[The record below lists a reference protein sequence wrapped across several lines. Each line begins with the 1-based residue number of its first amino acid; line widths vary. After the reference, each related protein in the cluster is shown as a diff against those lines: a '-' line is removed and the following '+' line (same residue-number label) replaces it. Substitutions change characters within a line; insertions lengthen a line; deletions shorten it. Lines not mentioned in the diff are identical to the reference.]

1 MQDSFSRT
9 DLVPRRL
16 LCNRTF
22 TLIAQI
28 GQALSIRPD
37 ILPVVY
43 LEELQK
49 LQDRVPPFSN
59 EDAKRLI
66 LEGLGKP
73 VEDIF
78 SELSTEPIA
87 AASLGQV
94 YKGQLRETGD
104 VVAVK
109 VQRPGVLEGIS
120 RDLFLLRQGARAL
133 ELIPSVQ
140 SDLVALIDTW
150 AFRFFDELDY
160 VQEVA

>member
-1 MQDSFSRT
+1 
-9 DLVPRRL
+9 
-16 LCNRTF
+16 
-22 TLIAQI
+22 
-28 GQALSIRPD
+28 LSIRPD

-59 EDAKRLI
+59 EDAKRLV

-73 VEDIF
+73 VEDNY
-78 SELSTEPIA
+78 SELSTEPVA

-94 YKGQLRETGD
+94 YKGRLRETGD
-104 VVAVK
+104 IVAIK

-120 RDLFLLRQGARAL
+120 RDLFLLRQGARVV

>member
-1 MQDSFSRT
+1 
-9 DLVPRRL
+9 
-16 LCNRTF
+16 
-22 TLIAQI
+22 
-28 GQALSIRPD
+28 
-37 ILPVVY
+37 

-59 EDAKRLI
+59 EDAKRLV

-73 VEDIF
+73 VEDIY
-78 SELSTEPIA
+78 SELSTEPVA

-94 YKGQLRETGD
+94 YKGRLRETGD
-104 VVAVK
+104 IVAIK

-120 RDLFLLRQGARAL
+120 RDLFLLRQGARVV

>member
-1 MQDSFSRT
+1 M
-9 DLVPRRL
+9 
-16 LCNRTF
+16 
-22 TLIAQI
+22 
-28 GQALSIRPD
+28 SIRPD

-59 EDAKRLI
+59 EDAKRLV

-73 VEDIF
+73 VEDIY
-78 SELSTEPIA
+78 SELSTEPVA

-94 YKGQLRETGD
+94 YKGRLRETGD
-104 VVAVK
+104 IVAIK

-120 RDLFLLRQGARAL
+120 RDLFLLRQGARVV